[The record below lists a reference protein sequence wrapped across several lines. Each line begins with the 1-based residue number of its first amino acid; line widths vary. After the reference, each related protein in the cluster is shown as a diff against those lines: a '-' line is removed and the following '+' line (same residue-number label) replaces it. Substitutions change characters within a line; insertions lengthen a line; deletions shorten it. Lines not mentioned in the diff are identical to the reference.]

1 MSAHK
6 IALTLA
12 LGLLSLGLLACQG
25 DTIVSPNAGSEGIHV
40 SGQASVSATPDI
52 AQTQLGVQT
61 FAASVDK
68 ALQTNNTRMD
78 AIVAALKA
86 QGVADAD
93 LQTSN
98 FNVQPQYD
106 FEKETRDIVGYWVN
120 NSLAVTLRDLD
131 QVGTAL
137 QAALDA
143 GANTVNDLRFTIDDG
158 EALQSEARA
167 LAVAD
172 ARQRA
177 ETLAAAA
184 GVKLGAA
191 LDIRESSGSYPIF
204 ARGSFDEASGAAVPV
219 QAGAL
224 DLTVYVEVLFAIR

>member
-1 MSAHK
+1 
-6 IALTLA
+6 
-12 LGLLSLGLLACQG
+12 
-25 DTIVSPNAGSEGIHV
+25 
-40 SGQASVSATPDI
+40 
-52 AQTQLGVQT
+52 VQT
-61 FAASVDK
+61 FAAGVDE
-68 ALQTNNTRMD
+68 ALQTNSARMD
-78 AIVAALKA
+78 AIIAALKA
-86 QGVADAD
+86 QGIADAD

-98 FNVQPQYD
+98 FSVQPQYD

-120 NSLAVTLRDLD
+120 NSLAVTLRDLN

-143 GANTVNDLRFTIDDG
+143 GANTVNDLRFTIDNS
-158 EALQSEARA
+158 EALQAEARA

-172 ARQRA
+172 ARRRA
-177 ETLAAAA
+177 ETLAEAA

-191 LDIRESSGSYPIF
+191 LDIRESSNSYPIF

-219 QAGAL
+219 QAGEL

>member
-1 MSAHK
+1 MPAPKASTFPVRPASA
-6 IALTLA
+6 
-12 LGLLSLGLLACQG
+12 
-25 DTIVSPNAGSEGIHV
+25 PP
-40 SGQASVSATPDI
+40 PDI

-61 FAASVDK
+61 FAAGVDE
-68 ALQTNNTRMD
+68 ALQTNSARMD
-78 AIVAALKA
+78 AIIAALKA
-86 QGVADAD
+86 QGIADAD

-98 FNVQPQYD
+98 FSVQPQYD

-120 NSLAVTLRDLD
+120 NSLAVTLRDLN

-143 GANTVNDLRFTIDDG
+143 GANTVNDLRFTIDNS
-158 EALQSEARA
+158 EALQAEARA

-172 ARQRA
+172 ARRRA
-177 ETLAAAA
+177 ETLAEAA

-191 LDIRESSGSYPIF
+191 LDIRESSNSYPIF

-219 QAGAL
+219 QAGEL

>member
-6 IALTLA
+6 IALCIS
-12 LGLLSLGLLACQG
+12 LLSLGLIACQG
-25 DTIVSPNAGSEGIHV
+25 DTIVSPNAGAEGIHV
-40 SGQASVSATPDI
+40 SGQASVSAAPDI
-52 AQTQLGVQT
+52 AQAQLGVQT
-61 FAASVDK
+61 FAVSVDE
-68 ALQTNNTRMD
+68 ALQSNNSRMD
-78 AIVAALKA
+78 AIITALKA
-86 QGVADAD
+86 QGIADAD

-98 FNVQPQYD
+98 FSVQPQYD

-120 NSLAVTLRDLD
+120 NSVALTFRDLN

-143 GANTVNDLRFTIDDG
+143 GANTVNDLRFTIDDSA
-158 EALQSEARA
+158 ALLAEART

-204 ARGSFDEASGAAVPV
+204 ARGAFDEASGAAVPV
-219 QAGAL
+219 QAGEL